1 MICPQNGFVV
11 VEMLAVAAELRVSSE
26 PDALDPDDSG
36 ATRGLYGRTVVRAEG
51 GQKALQGLGLDVVR
65 AV

>member
-11 VEMLAVAAELRVSSE
+11 IEVLAVAAEVRVSPE
-26 PDALDPDDSG
+26 PDAFDPNESG
-36 ATRGLYGRTVVRAEG
+36 TTRGLYGRTVVRAEG
-51 GQKALQGLGLDVVR
+51 GQKTLQGLGLDVVR